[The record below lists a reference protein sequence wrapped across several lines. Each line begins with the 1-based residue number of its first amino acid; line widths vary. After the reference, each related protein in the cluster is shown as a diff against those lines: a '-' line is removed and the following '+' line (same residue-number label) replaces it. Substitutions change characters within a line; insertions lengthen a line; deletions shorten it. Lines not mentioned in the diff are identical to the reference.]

1 MDIETWMLIYKEI
14 LSDFG
19 YDEHKDRISCSYLSE
34 NICKVDLSG
43 LLDRFRSS
51 VITVVGNADNL
62 QKEISCV
69 TGTVICAGSSISRYI
84 EMRGLPDIIVTD
96 LDHGIDPF
104 IESLKNGKV
113 GVIHAHGDNLD
124 MIREFPF
131 SNSYHIIGT
140 CQCVPYPNTMNF
152 GGFTDGDRAVI
163 LADYLDSP
171 RINIVGFDFDH
182 PAKGSSPLKAR
193 KLKWAKRI
201 IAMVYESRLEK
212 YGKDNII
219 QGGKTFRP

>member
-69 TGTVICAGSSISRYI
+69 TGTVI
-84 EMRGLPDIIVTD
+84 
-96 LDHGIDPF
+96 
-104 IESLKNGKV
+104 
-113 GVIHAHGDNLD
+113 
-124 MIREFPF
+124 
-131 SNSYHIIGT
+131 
-140 CQCVPYPNTMNF
+140 
-152 GGFTDGDRAVI
+152 
-163 LADYLDSP
+163 
-171 RINIVGFDFDH
+171 
-182 PAKGSSPLKAR
+182 
-193 KLKWAKRI
+193 
-201 IAMVYESRLEK
+201 
-212 YGKDNII
+212 
-219 QGGKTFRP
+219 